1 MGYYIKLSRT
11 DCRKSIN
18 MEKQIAGRPICCALP
33 KNDKP
38 DPFINFFEN
47 VVKPNSLKQTA
58 KLNNIYS
65 QKSPSNQNV
74 IFLTIITKQIEE
86 IVS

>member
-1 MGYYIKLSRT
+1 MGKKFAAKATY
-11 DCRKSIN
+11 
-18 MEKQIAGRPICCALP
+18 CAP
-33 KNDKP
+33 AKNDKP

-65 QKSPSNQNV
+65 QKSCLNQNV